1 MKARVW
7 KVDRL
12 ARWAGEASVARIR
25 AGIARARNDDVRWS
39 ELLRRVLKL
48 EGIGYRLG
56 IAAPAIEPPEVYG
69 ATLDEDPRWSDI
81 LRRVVG

>member
-1 MKARVW
+1 MKVRVG

-48 EGIGYRLG
+48 EGIGYRLR

>member
-25 AGIARARNDDVRWS
+25 AGVARAQDDDVRWS
-39 ELLRRVLKL
+39 DILRRVVKL
-48 EGIGYRLG
+48 ERMAYRLR
-56 IAAPAIEPPEVYG
+56 IAGPEIEPPEVYG
-69 ATLDEDPRWSDI
+69 DTEDDDPRWSDI
-81 LRRVVG
+81 LRRVVA

>member
-1 MKARVW
+1 MKARVS

-39 ELLRRVLKL
+39 DRLRRVLTL
-48 EGIGYRLG
+48 EGMGYRLR
-56 IAAPAIEPPEVYG
+56 AAPAIEPPEVYG
-69 ATLDEDPRWSDI
+69 ATLDKDPRWSDI

>member
-1 MKARVW
+1 MKARLW
-7 KVDRL
+7 KGDHL

-39 ELLRRVLKL
+39 DRLRRVLNL
-48 EGIGYRLG
+48 EGMGYRLG

>member
-25 AGIARARNDDVRWS
+25 AGIARARDDDGRWS

-48 EGIGYRLG
+48 DGMGYRLR
-56 IAAPAIEPPEVYG
+56 IAGPEIEPSGVRG